1 VVNKKAPWWPMSAST
16 APSGRMFFF
25 FNAAFLAIVA
35 VCNLAYDLV
44 GQSVL
49 FLPLAGPLLAQS
61 GHSRAADQCPI
72 SGVERTSSFSIG
84 DYAAPMHV
92 GPVEDRSNSVRSPSC
107 YRRPVAD
114 RVRQA
119 GFSITGRGAGQRRDR
134 QLRRS
139 PLANAMSG

>member
-1 VVNKKAPWWPMSAST
+1 
-16 APSGRMFFF
+16 MFFF

-61 GHSRAADQCPI
+61 GHSRAADQCPL

-92 GPVEDRSNSVRSPSC
+92 GPVEVQIAFDL
-107 YRRPVAD
+107 RPAIGGLSLIAFGKPD
-114 RVRQA
+114 
-119 GFSITGRGAGQRRDR
+119 FSSLVGA
-134 QLRRS
+134 
-139 PLANAMSG
+139 LAKEEIAN